1 MKKVQVK
8 HEITHDFVLDLYEKA
23 KKAKDKKKKELMK
36 QARFFSQHIGE
47 YLAK

>member
-1 MKKVQVK
+1 MKIAQVK

-47 YLAK
+47 YLVK